1 MILKAAILQKDS
13 RIVYVGKRHGD
24 CFKVM
29 QDAGIRYKNCVQGF
43 VDSEGNFFDR
53 HQAYDKAIESGQI
66 VENNHTWPER
76 NVMKRH
82 LAIMSSI
89 KILTSEDLY

>member
-13 RIVYVGKRHGD
+13 RVVFTGRRHHNII
-24 CFKVM
+24 
-29 QDAGIRYKNCVQGF
+29 QDNQNIDFRSCVQGF